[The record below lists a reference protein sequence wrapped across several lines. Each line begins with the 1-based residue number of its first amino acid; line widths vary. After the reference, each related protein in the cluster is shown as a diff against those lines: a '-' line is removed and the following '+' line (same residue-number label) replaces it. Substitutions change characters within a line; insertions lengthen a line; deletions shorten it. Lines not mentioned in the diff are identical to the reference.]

1 MTHKPSAEKIYFPEP
16 DELSHKDGFLP
27 HFVLCGSHL
36 LLFSASH
43 SFASL
48 RRIISPAFFAEIV
61 TLKLHILSRFT
72 LAPHR
77 PGDFGRAPRIEE
89 TKVDFLRNVFVP
101 DCCGKKIINSQSYH
115 AIVSR
120 CLFFFLLL
128 ATKIN

>member
-27 HFVLCGSHL
+27 HFVLCGSRL
-36 LLFSASH
+36 LLFS
-43 SFASL
+43 ASL

-89 TKVDFLRNVFVP
+89 TKVDFLRNVSVP
-101 DCCGKKIINSQSYH
+101 DRCGKKIINSQSYH